1 MSEDRNFRE
10 VFKQEHDN
18 IKSQI
23 ESGGHT
29 QESMLKNIEELQKR
43 VQQRRDKLAKFDHE
57 FYGSSLQKLRE
68 SVWKQRK
75 PAKVTFKAKIGKP
88 KATTGSQLA
97 TSVTSEP
104 LSLKTSAIF
113 EESTQANVSI
123 SNMRNSTV
131 VYKNVEGAVYLDNV
145 QDSRVY
151 VRAQQCR
158 IHDSQNVTIWLE
170 KCIGPILESSK
181 NIHFVVPDSD
191 FTPFDFIAPD
201 ERNFDV
207 KKIPLES
214 WHTIESLD
222 ESVLK

>member
-10 VFKQEHDN
+10 VFKQQHDN

-29 QESMLKNIEELQKR
+29 QESILKNIEELQKR

-104 LSLKTSAIF
+104 LSLKTGAILKNQLKQMSQF
-113 EESTQANVSI
+113 QTCGTPRLFTRMWKVPCTSITYRILGYMSGPSSVAFMILKTLLFGLKNVS
-123 SNMRNSTV
+123 
-131 VYKNVEGAVYLDNV
+131 
-145 QDSRVY
+145 
-151 VRAQQCR
+151 
-158 IHDSQNVTIWLE
+158 
-170 KCIGPILESSK
+170 
-181 NIHFVVPDSD
+181 VP
-191 FTPFDFIAPD
+191 F
-201 ERNFDV
+201 
-207 KKIPLES
+207 
-214 WHTIESLD
+214 
-222 ESVLK
+222 